1 MQIEK
6 FNYDNKIVR
15 DFAIATIIFGVV
27 GMIVGLLAAIQLYE
41 PAANLGNQY
50 TTFGRIRPLHTNA
63 IIFAFVGNAIFM
75 GVYYSLQRLCKARM
89 FSDVLSRIHFWGW
102 QTIIL
107 LAAISLPLGY
117 TSSKEYA
124 ELEWPI
130 DIMIALVWVTFG
142 INMIGTIIK
151 RREKQMYVA
160 IWFYL
165 ATFVTVAVLHI
176 VNSIELPISLTKSY
190 SVYAGVQDALVQWW
204 YGHNAVAFFLTTPF
218 LGMMYYFLPKAAGR
232 PVYSYKLSI
241 LHFWSLIFLYIW
253 AGPHHLLYSSLPD
266 WAQSLGVVFSIMLI
280 APSWGGMVN
289 GLLTLRG
296 AWDKVRDE
304 PILKMFAVGITAY
317 GMATFE
323 GPLLSLKNVN
333 AIAHF
338 TDWIVAHV
346 HVGALGW
353 NGLLTFAILYWIIP
367 RIYNT
372 TIYSK
377 KLMNTH
383 FWLATLG
390 IVFYAIP
397 MYWSGFTQ
405 GLMWKEFTPEGTL
418 QYPEFLKITIQ
429 ILPLHVLRSVGGTLY
444 LAGFLV
450 LIYNIVKTI
459 KQGSLVANEPAE
471 APALEKSTLFKKGE
485 FWHAVLEKKPVTF
498 TVLAVIMIVIG
509 GAVEM
514 IPTFLIKSNI
524 PTIASVKPYTPL
536 ELQGRDIY
544 IREGCNVCHSQW
556 VRPFRSE
563 TERYMG
569 EYSKAGEYVYD
580 HPFLWGSKR
589 TGPDLMRIGGKYPDS
604 WHYHHMM
611 DPRTMSPGS
620 IMPKYQWLA
629 DQDIDVSTTI
639 KKLKAMKTLGVP
651 YTQYEIDNANNSL
664 AEQAKKISENLKKEG
679 IALDSQKEMIA
690 IIAYLQRMGTDIK
703 KNKTASN

>member
-6 FNYDNKIVR
+6 FSYDNKIVR
-15 DFAIATIIFGVV
+15 DFGIATLIFGVV
-27 GMIVGLLAAIQLYE
+27 GMLVGLLAAIQLYE

-50 TTFGRIRPLHTNA
+50 TSFGRIRPLHTNA

-75 GVYYSLQRLCKARM
+75 GIYYSLQRLCKARM
-89 FSDVLSRIHFWGW
+89 YSDVLSKIHFWGW
-102 QTIIL
+102 QFVIL
-107 LAAISLPLGY
+107 LAALSLPMGFS
-117 TSSKEYA
+117 TAKEYA

-130 DIMIALVWVTFG
+130 DILIAIVWVTFG
-142 INMIGTIIK
+142 INMIMTIIK

-160 IWFYL
+160 IWFYI

-176 VNSIELPISLTKSY
+176 VNSLEIPVSLTKSY
-190 SVYAGVQDALVQWW
+190 SIYAGVQDALVQWW

-266 WAQSLGVVFSIMLI
+266 WAQSLGVAFSIMLI

-304 PILKMFAVGITAY
+304 PILKMFAVGVTAY

-323 GPLLSLKNVN
+323 GPMLSLKNVN

-338 TDWIVAHV
+338 TDWIVGHV

-353 NGLLTFAILYWIIP
+353 NGLLTFAMLYWIVP

-377 KLMNTH
+377 KLMNVH

-390 IVFYAIP
+390 ILFYAIP

-405 GLMWKEFTPEGTL
+405 GLMWKEFTAEGTL
-418 QYPEFLKITIQ
+418 QYPEFLKITIR
-429 ILPLHVLRSVGGTLY
+429 ILPLHVVRSIGGTLY
-444 LAGFLV
+444 LSGFII
-450 LIYNIVKTI
+450 LIYNIVKTMG
-459 KQGSLVANEPAE
+459 KGSLVANEAAE
-471 APALEKSTLFKKGE
+471 APAIERSTLFAKGD
-485 FWHAVLEKKPVTF
+485 FWHAVLEKKPVLF
-498 TVLAVIMIVIG
+498 TLIAVGMILVG

-514 IPTFLIKSNI
+514 IPTFTIKSNI

-544 IREGCNVCHSQW
+544 IREGCNTCHTQW

-563 TERYMG
+563 TERYQG

-589 TGPDLMRIGGKYPDS
+589 TGPDLMREGGRYPNS
-604 WHYHHMM
+604 WHYHHMI

-620 IMPKYQWLA
+620 IMPQYSWLA
-629 DQDIDVSTTI
+629 EQEIDMSSTEP
-639 KKLKAMKTLGVP
+639 KLRALQKLGVP
-651 YTQYEIDNANNSL
+651 YTNEEIAAGNKQLQVQAEKIVNNL
-664 AEQAKKISENLKKEG
+664 RQDGIKIDSNKEL
-679 IALDSQKEMIA
+679 IAV
-690 IIAYLQRMGTDIK
+690 IAYLQRLGTDIK
-703 KNKTASN
+703 KQATK